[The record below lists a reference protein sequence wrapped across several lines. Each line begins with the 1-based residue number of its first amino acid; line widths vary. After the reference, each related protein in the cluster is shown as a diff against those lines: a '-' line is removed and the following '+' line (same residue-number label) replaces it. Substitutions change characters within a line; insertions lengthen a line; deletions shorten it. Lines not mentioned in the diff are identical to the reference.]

1 MVVGYQQSYHVSYCS
16 ARLPRGSVMAVMAHP
31 KAALLNY
38 LQKNK
43 LGRAE
48 FVTTQ
53 SGPAHDPV
61 FTSEVQLGQQVL
73 GKAQGTS
80 KRQAERRA
88 AAAALEGIAKNGV
101 DLEEF
106 NGPWPVF
113 EEVLATTI
121 RVAERRV
128 SADLRGEDAEE
139 AIREFAL
146 TLYKNVLQ
154 DLGELVPD
162 DD

>member
-1 MVVGYQQSYHVSYCS
+1 
-16 ARLPRGSVMAVMAHP
+16 MAVMAHP

-73 GKAQGTS
+73 GQAQGTS

-88 AAAALEGIAKNGV
+88 AAAALEGIAANNGA

-113 EEVLATTI
+113 EGVLATAIT
-121 RVAERRV
+121 VAEQRV

-154 DLGELVPD
+154 DLGELVPYD
-162 DD
+162 D